1 MNNPNHNKKLPLF
14 SRLVQDDIEDAIKEY
29 NKNRETFGFN
39 RESHMALEQ
48 LGERAPRFMCSNDVS
63 MCATCWKTFG
73 SFGSSKNHCYAC
85 GAIVC
90 NNCSNHSHQLKYK

>member
-1 MNNPNHNKKLPLF
+1 M
-14 SRLVQDDIEDAIKEY
+14 QDDIEDAIKEY
-29 NKNRETFGFN
+29 NKNRETFHKQQTGI
-39 RESHMALEQ
+39 RENDSHRQLALEQ
-48 LGERAPRFMCSNDVS
+48 LGERAPRLMCSNDVS

>member
-1 MNNPNHNKKLPLF
+1 M
-14 SRLVQDDIEDAIKEY
+14 QDDIEDAIKEY
-29 NKNRETFGFN
+29 NKNRETFHKQQTAL
-39 RESHMALEQ
+39 REESQIEQ
-48 LGERAPRFMCSNDVS
+48 LGERAPRLMCSNDVS